1 VRAKKYGG
9 RLNFRKLTSFIT
21 EHMTAL
27 EAIAA
32 VGIGMI
38 AGVKLPAMA
47 ENAISKL
54 SGRSVNL
61 TSGWRGPV
69 AGAVLSAG
77 LAGLLYQMKFLNYG
91 TASTLAVAGV
101 TVGALNL
108 LNQQFN
114 LPLPGVALIEGG
126 PRGLFGSMHNGQG
139 DSVIDE
145 PLFGSMHN
153 VNPLPQAFGGAREI
167 NLF

>member
-1 VRAKKYGG
+1 MK
-9 RLNFRKLTSFIT
+9 KLTGFIT

-32 VGIGMI
+32 VGIGLI
-38 AGVKLPAMA
+38 AGVKLPALA
-47 ENAISKL
+47 ENAVTKIT
-54 SGRSVNL
+54 GRSVNL

-101 TVGALNL
+101 TVGMMNL

-114 LPLPGVALIEGG
+114 LPLPGIATIEGG
-126 PRGLFGSMHNGQG
+126 PRGFYGIGQA
-139 DSVIDE
+139 DSVIE
-145 PLFGSMHN
+145 EQMFGN
-153 VNPLPQAFGGAREI
+153 VNMNPLPQAFGGAREI